1 MTNQQTTSSECPSA
15 QCRAVRRPISRR
27 TSILM
32 LGAAGSLLL
41 ATACNVPIQRYF
53 SSPQPMFPTWVNTM
67 PRGSEAYTVAFANL
81 DLMATLLCYCGCLTF
96 EQPHPTVRDCY
107 VLSSGEM
114 NTHAAFCETCQD
126 EAIDAVAMASAGSD
140 WAAIREHIDATYTDR
155 APEFGGSGCGGAS
168 AGTMD
173 EHGEGAACGP

>member
-1 MTNQQTTSSECPSA
+1 M
-15 QCRAVRRPISRR
+15 
-27 TSILM
+27 LM

-81 DLMATLLCYCGCLTF
+81 DLMATLLCYCGCMAF
-96 EQPHPTVRDCY
+96 EQPHPSLRDCY
-107 VLSSGEM
+107 VLPSGEI

-126 EAIDAVAMASAGSD
+126 EAIDAVAMASAGSE
-140 WAAIREHIDATYTDR
+140 WTAIREHIDATYASG
-155 APEFGGSGCGGAS
+155 APEFGGSGCAGAS
-168 AGTMD
+168 D
-173 EHGEGAACGP
+173 EHAEGAACGP